1 MAKQFTLQMTC
12 DNDAFQDDQ
21 NAEIVRILRSI
32 ADRIESGDQYNT
44 FRNIHDS
51 DGNIVGVFALK
62 EVQ

>member
-62 EVQ
+62 KVQ